1 MLSFKASYKYFILES
16 SDEHEYDEDKDPP
29 YSISTLNVQGKIHHS
44 MLVIFL
50 KFRRILI
57 FHLFIYLINN
67 IYYFTGTPP
76 SKNKCITIENDTN
89 LTHSY
94 PGTYKRKLE
103 FGNKCKS
110 VSPKLNSST
119 AVGMSFLLTNIYI
132 V

>member
-1 MLSFKASYKYFILES
+1 MNY
-16 SDEHEYDEDKDPP
+16 
-29 YSISTLNVQGKIHHS
+29 
-44 MLVIFL
+44 M
-50 KFRRILI
+50 
-57 FHLFIYLINN
+57 
-67 IYYFTGTPP
+67 YYFTETPP
-76 SKNKCITIENDTN
+76 SKIKCITIENDAN

-119 AVGMSFLLTNIYI
+119 AVGMPFLLTNIYI